1 MWGRE
6 LSENR
11 ELHVRGF
18 IFRILEEDQGK
29 AIWNFR
35 TRVYEPGCV
44 RAGPPGVPVVSQSAP
59 YHGEATLSQVSVTI
73 TTASLPAQGST
84 NSEEACV
91 SGSDETFQSLE
102 RSEEVGLTA
111 VNLCRG
117 GRDDGGRGAPQI

>member
-59 YHGEATLSQVSVTI
+59 YHGEATLSQVSYYHDSFLTC
-73 TTASLPAQGST
+73 TGKHKLRRSMWLR
-84 NSEEACV
+84 
-91 SGSDETFQSLE
+91 E
-102 RSEEVGLTA
+102 R
-111 VNLCRG
+111 
-117 GRDDGGRGAPQI
+117 

>member
-35 TRVYEPGCV
+35 TECMNQ
-44 RAGPPGVPVVSQSAP
+44 AASELGPLESQS
-59 YHGEATLSQVSVTI
+59 
-73 TTASLPAQGST
+73 
-84 NSEEACV
+84 
-91 SGSDETFQSLE
+91 
-102 RSEEVGLTA
+102 
-111 VNLCRG
+111 
-117 GRDDGGRGAPQI
+117 